1 MNKQEKK
8 RLEQLAVMKMETTP
22 YTLINDSVAH
32 RAGYIRALLDLQII
46 DNLSAARMLI
56 NIENMEW

>member
-8 RLEQLAVMKMETTP
+8 RLEQIAVMKMETTP
-22 YTLINDSVAH
+22 YTLINDSVAY

>member
-1 MNKQEKK
+1 
-8 RLEQLAVMKMETTP
+8 METTP

-32 RAGYIRALLDLQII
+32 RTGYIRALLDLQII

>member
-1 MNKQEKK
+1 
-8 RLEQLAVMKMETTP
+8 METTP
-22 YTLINDSVAH
+22 YTLINDSVAY

>member
-1 MNKQEKK
+1 M
-8 RLEQLAVMKMETTP
+8 EQLAVMKMETTP

-32 RAGYIRALLDLQII
+32 RTGYIRALLDLQII